1 MKGFAK
7 YKQNIDSILENSY
20 DDKDKFKNNLSV
32 IMGAMKFSQPLREFF
47 VLYNEIESKKFENT
61 NSSRDYITEAV
72 KHLKENKSGLKNVV
86 SILDKVIE
94 KRQDLCVESTNL
106 IYHNID
112 TMVFGGGVLNL
123 EGKIKSRN
131 FLTESMVGE
140 GVKKTI
146 VMEAD
151 SKILSQIISKKYQ
164 EEYGATLNE
173 SERSILKNT
182 LVMTEETLNTEYDN
196 IKDITLNSLN
206 NMISESK
213 DETLSAKLTE
223 VKNEILMLQKSKSS
237 YIRVRGLLEDLN

>member
-7 YKQNIDSILENSY
+7 YKQDIDSILENSY
-20 DDKDKFKNNLSV
+20 EDKDKFKKNLSV

-47 VLYNEIESKKFENT
+47 VLYNEIESKKFVDTNT
-61 NSSRDYITEAV
+61 SRDYITEAV
-72 KHLKENKSGLKNVV
+72 KHLKENKSGLKDVANL
-86 SILDKVIE
+86 LDKVIE
-94 KRQDLCVESTNL
+94 NRKGLCSESTNI

-123 EGKIKSRN
+123 EETIKSRN

-140 GVKKTI
+140 DKKTI

-151 SKILSQIISKKYQ
+151 SKILSQVISKKYQ
-164 EEYGATLNE
+164 EEYGTSLNE

-182 LVMTEETLNTEYDN
+182 LVMSEDTLNAEYDN
-196 IKDITLNSLN
+196 VKGIALNTLN

-223 VKNEILMLQKSKSS
+223 VKNEILTLKKSKSS

>member
-7 YKQNIDSILENSY
+7 YKQDIDSILENSY
-20 DDKDKFKNNLSV
+20 KDKDKFKKNLSV

-47 VLYNEIESKKFENT
+47 VLYNEIESKKFVDTNT
-61 NSSRDYITEAV
+61 SRDYITEAV
-72 KHLKENKSGLKNVV
+72 KHLKENKSGLKDVANL
-86 SILDKVIE
+86 LDKVIE
-94 KRQDLCVESTNL
+94 NRKGLCSESTNI

-123 EGKIKSRN
+123 EETIKSRN

-140 GVKKTI
+140 DKKTI

-151 SKILSQIISKKYQ
+151 SKILSQVISKKYQ
-164 EEYGATLNE
+164 EEYGTSLNE

-182 LVMTEETLNTEYDN
+182 LVMSEDTLNAEYDN
-196 IKDITLNSLN
+196 VKGIALNTLN

-223 VKNEILMLQKSKSS
+223 VKNEILTLKKSKSS

>member
-7 YKQNIDSILENSY
+7 YKQDIDSILENSY
-20 DDKDKFKNNLSV
+20 EDKDKFKKNLSI

-72 KHLKENKSGLKNVV
+72 KHLKENKSGLRDVI
-86 SILDKVIE
+86 SLLDKVIG
-94 KRQDLCVESTNL
+94 KRQDLCSESTNL

-112 TMVFGGGVLNL
+112 TMVFSSGVLNL
-123 EGKIKSRN
+123 EEKINSRN
-131 FLTESMVGE
+131 FLTESMVGD
-140 GVKKTI
+140 GIKKSV

-151 SKILSQIISKKYQ
+151 SKILTQVISKKYQ
-164 EEYGATLNE
+164 EEYGTALNE

-182 LVMTEETLNTEYDN
+182 LLMTEEILNTEYDN
-196 IKDITLNSLN
+196 VKDITLNTLN

-213 DETLSAKLTE
+213 DESLSARLTE
-223 VKNEILMLQKSKSS
+223 VKNEVLTLQKSKSS

>member
-20 DDKDKFKNNLSV
+20 GDKDKFKSNLSV
-32 IMGAMKFSQPLREFF
+32 IMGAMKFSKPLREFF

-72 KHLKENKSGLKNVV
+72 KHLKENKSGLKDV
-86 SILDKVIE
+86 SSLLDKVIE
-94 KRQDLCVESTNL
+94 NRKELCVESTN
-106 IYHNID
+106 IVYHNID

-123 EGKIKSRN
+123 EETIKSRN

-140 GVKKTI
+140 NKKPI

-151 SKILSQIISKKYQ
+151 SKLLSQVISKKYQ
-164 EEYGATLNE
+164 EEYGSSLNE

-182 LVMTEETLNTEYDN
+182 LIMTEDTLGTEYDN
-196 IKDITLNSLN
+196 VKGIALNTLN

-213 DETLSAKLTE
+213 DETLSARLTE
-223 VKNEILMLQKSKSS
+223 VKNEILTLKKSKSS

>member
-20 DDKDKFKNNLSV
+20 EDKDKFKKNLSV
-32 IMGAMKFSQPLREFF
+32 IMGAMKFSQSLREFF

-61 NSSRDYITEAV
+61 NSSRDYITEAI
-72 KHLKENKSGLKNVV
+72 KHLKENKSGLNDVV
-86 SILDKVIE
+86 NLLDKVIE
-94 KRQDLCVESTNL
+94 NRKELCVESTNI

-123 EGKIKSRN
+123 EETIKSRN

-140 GVKKTI
+140 NKKAI

-151 SKILSQIISKKYQ
+151 SKILSQVISKKYQ
-164 EEYGATLNE
+164 EEYGTSLNE

-182 LVMTEETLNTEYDN
+182 LVMTEDTLNAEYDN
-196 IKDITLNSLN
+196 VKGIALNTLN
-206 NMISESK
+206 NMINESK

-223 VKNEILMLQKSKSS
+223 VKNEILTLKKSKSS

>member
-7 YKQNIDSILENSY
+7 YKQDIDSILENSY
-20 DDKDKFKNNLSV
+20 EDKDKFKKNLSV
-32 IMGAMKFSQPLREFF
+32 IIGAMKFSKPLREFF

-61 NSSRDYITEAV
+61 NSSREYIIEAV
-72 KHLKENKSGLKNVV
+72 KHLKENKSGLKEVTNL
-86 SILDKVIE
+86 LDKVIE
-94 KRQDLCVESTNL
+94 NRKGLCVESTN
-106 IYHNID
+106 IVYHNID

-123 EGKIKSRN
+123 EETIKSRN
-131 FLTESMVGE
+131 FLTESMVGKN
-140 GVKKTI
+140 KKPI

-151 SKILSQIISKKYQ
+151 SKILSQVISKKYQ
-164 EEYGATLNE
+164 EEYGTSLNE

-182 LVMTEETLNTEYDN
+182 LIMTEDTLGTEYDN
-196 IKDITLNSLN
+196 VKGIALNTLN

-223 VKNEILMLQKSKSS
+223 VKNEILTLKKSKSS

>member
-20 DDKDKFKNNLSV
+20 EDKDKFKNNLSV
-32 IMGAMKFSQPLREFF
+32 IIGAMKFSKALREFF
-47 VLYNEIESKKFENT
+47 VIYNEIESKKFESQNE
-61 NSSRDYITEAV
+61 SRDYITEAV
-72 KHLKENKSGLKNVV
+72 NHLKENKSGLKDIANL
-86 SILDKVIE
+86 LDKVIKDRKE
-94 KRQDLCVESTNL
+94 FCTESTNI

-112 TMVFGGGVLNL
+112 SMVFGGVLNL
-123 EGKIKSRN
+123 EETIKSRK

-140 GVKKTI
+140 HKKPI

-164 EEYGATLNE
+164 EEYGTNLNE

-182 LVMTEETLNTEYDN
+182 LVMTEDTLNTEYDN
-196 IKDITLNSLN
+196 VKGITLNTLN
-206 NMISESK
+206 SMISESK

-223 VKNEILMLQKSKSS
+223 VKNEVLTLKKSKSS

>member
-20 DDKDKFKNNLSV
+20 EDKDKFKKNLSI
-32 IMGAMKFSQPLREFF
+32 IMGTMKFSKPLREFF

-72 KHLKENKSGLKNVV
+72 KHLKDNKEGLKSVTK
-86 SILDKVIE
+86 ILDKVIE
-94 KRQDLCVESTNL
+94 KRKDLCIESTNL
-106 IYHNID
+106 IYRNID
-112 TMVFGGGVLNL
+112 NMVFNNGVLNL
-123 EGKIKSRN
+123 EESIKSRN

-140 GVKKTI
+140 KKKHI

-164 EEYGATLNE
+164 EEYGTALNE

-182 LVMTEETLNTEYDN
+182 LLMTEDTLNNEYDN
-196 IKDITLNSLN
+196 VKDIALNTLNN
-206 NMISESK
+206 IISGSK
-213 DETLSAKLTE
+213 DESLSAKLTE
-223 VKNEILMLQKSKSS
+223 VKNEILTLQKSKSS

>member
-7 YKQNIDSILENSY
+7 YKQDIDSILENSY
-20 DDKDKFKNNLSV
+20 EDKDKFKKNLSV
-32 IMGAMKFSQPLREFF
+32 IIGAMKFSKSLREFF

-72 KHLKENKSGLKNVV
+72 KHLKENKSGLKDVANL
-86 SILDKVIE
+86 LDKVIE
-94 KRQDLCVESTNL
+94 NRKDLCVESTN
-106 IYHNID
+106 IVYHNID

-123 EGKIKSRN
+123 EETIKSRN

-140 GVKKTI
+140 NKKPI

-151 SKILSQIISKKYQ
+151 SKILSQVISKKYQ
-164 EEYGATLNE
+164 EEYGTTLNE

-182 LVMTEETLNTEYDN
+182 LIMTEDTLNTEYDN
-196 IKDITLNSLN
+196 VKGIALNTLNT
-206 NMISESK
+206 MIIKSK

-223 VKNEILMLQKSKSS
+223 VKNEVITLKKSKSS

>member
-7 YKQNIDSILENSY
+7 YKQDIDSILENSY
-20 DDKDKFKNNLSV
+20 EDKDKFKKNLSI
-32 IMGAMKFSQPLREFF
+32 IMGTMKFSQPLREFF

-61 NSSRDYITEAV
+61 NSSREYITEAV
-72 KHLKENKSGLKNVV
+72 KHLKENKSGLNGVI

-94 KRQDLCVESTNL
+94 KRQDLCFESTNL

-123 EGKIKSRN
+123 DEKIKSRN
-131 FLTESMVGE
+131 FLTESMVGD
-140 GVKKTI
+140 GIKKSV
-146 VMEAD
+146 VMVPD
-151 SKILSQIISKKYQ
+151 SKILSQVISKKFQ
-164 EEYGATLNE
+164 EEYGTSLNE

-182 LVMTEETLNTEYDN
+182 LVMTEDILNIEYDNVKGITLNT
-196 IKDITLNSLN
+196 LN

-223 VKNEILMLQKSKSS
+223 VKNEVLTLQKSKSS

>member
-20 DDKDKFKNNLSV
+20 EDKDKFKNNLSV
-32 IMGAMKFSQPLREFF
+32 IMGAMKFSKSLREFF
-47 VLYNEIESKKFENT
+47 VLYNEIESKKFESQNE
-61 NSSRDYITEAV
+61 SRDYITEAV
-72 KHLKENKSGLKNVV
+72 NHLKENKSGLKDIVNL
-86 SILDKVIE
+86 LDKVIKDRKE
-94 KRQDLCVESTNL
+94 FCTESTNI

-112 TMVFGGGVLNL
+112 SMVFGGVLNL
-123 EGKIKSRN
+123 EETIKSRK

-140 GVKKTI
+140 YKKPI

-151 SKILSQIISKKYQ
+151 SKILSQVISKKYQ
-164 EEYGATLNE
+164 EEYGTNLNE

-182 LVMTEETLNTEYDN
+182 LVMTEDTLNTEYDN
-196 IKDITLNSLN
+196 VKGITLNTLN
-206 NMISESK
+206 SMIGESK

-223 VKNEILMLQKSKSS
+223 VKNEVLTLKKSKSS

>member
-1 MKGFAK
+1 MKGFAQ

-20 DDKDKFKNNLSV
+20 EDKDKFKKNLSV
-32 IMGAMKFSQPLREFF
+32 IMGTMKFSKSLREFF

-72 KHLKENKSGLKNVV
+72 KHLKETKDGLKSVV
-86 SILDKVIE
+86 KILDSVIE
-94 KRQDLCVESTNL
+94 KRKDLCVESTNL

-112 TMVFGGGVLNL
+112 KMVFSGGILNL
-123 EGKIKSRN
+123 EETIKSRN

-140 GVKKTI
+140 KKKSI

-164 EEYGATLNE
+164 EEYGTALNE

-182 LVMTEETLNTEYDN
+182 LLMTEDTLNNEYDN
-196 IKDITLNSLN
+196 VKDIALNTLNN
-206 NMISESK
+206 IIAESK
-213 DETLSAKLTE
+213 DESLLVKLTE
-223 VKNEILMLQKSKSS
+223 VKNEILTLQKSKSS

>member
-20 DDKDKFKNNLSV
+20 EDKDKFKNNLSV
-32 IMGAMKFSQPLREFF
+32 IMGTMKFSKSLREFF
-47 VLYNEIESKKFENT
+47 VLYNEIESKKFESQNE
-61 NSSRDYITEAV
+61 SRDYITEAV
-72 KHLKENKSGLKNVV
+72 NHLKEHKSGLKDVV
-86 SILDKVIE
+86 NLLDKVIE
-94 KRQDLCVESTNL
+94 NRKEFCYESTNI

-112 TMVFGGGVLNL
+112 SMVFGGGALNL
-123 EGKIKSRN
+123 EETIKSRK

-140 GVKKTI
+140 YKKPI

-151 SKILSQIISKKYQ
+151 SKILSQVISKKYQ
-164 EEYGATLNE
+164 EEYGTNLNE

-182 LVMTEETLNTEYDN
+182 LVMTEDTLNTEYDN
-196 IKDITLNSLN
+196 VKDITLNTLN

-223 VKNEILMLQKSKSS
+223 VKNEIITLQKSKSS

>member
-20 DDKDKFKNNLSV
+20 GDKDKFKKNLSV
-32 IMGAMKFSQPLREFF
+32 MMGAMKFSKPLREFF
-47 VLYNEIESKKFENT
+47 VLYNEIETKKFENT

-72 KHLKENKSGLKNVV
+72 KHLKENKSGLKDVINL
-86 SILDKVIE
+86 LDKVIE
-94 KRQDLCVESTNL
+94 NRKELCVESTNI

-123 EGKIKSRN
+123 EETIESRN

-140 GVKKTI
+140 NKKPI

-151 SKILSQIISKKYQ
+151 SKILSQVISKKYQ
-164 EEYGATLNE
+164 EEYGTSLNE

-182 LVMTEETLNTEYDN
+182 LVMTEDTLGTEYDN
-196 IKDITLNSLN
+196 VKGIALNTLN
-206 NMISESK
+206 NMIGESK
-213 DETLSAKLTE
+213 DETLSARLTE
-223 VKNEILMLQKSKSS
+223 VKNEILTLKKSKSS

>member
-7 YKQNIDSILENSY
+7 YKQDIDSILENSY
-20 DDKDKFKNNLSV
+20 KDKDKFKKNLSV

-47 VLYNEIESKKFENT
+47 VLYNEIESKKFEDTNT
-61 NSSRDYITEAV
+61 SRDYITEAI
-72 KHLKENKSGLKNVV
+72 KHLKENKSGLKDVANL
-86 SILDKVIE
+86 LDKVIE
-94 KRQDLCVESTNL
+94 NRKELCVESTNI

-123 EGKIKSRN
+123 EETIKSRN

-140 GVKKTI
+140 DKKTI

-151 SKILSQIISKKYQ
+151 SKILSQVISKKYQ
-164 EEYGATLNE
+164 EEYGTSLNE

-182 LVMTEETLNTEYDN
+182 LVMTEDTLNAEYDN
-196 IKDITLNSLN
+196 VKGIALNTLN

-223 VKNEILMLQKSKSS
+223 VKNEILTLKKSKSS